1 VFKRDNKDVVDNYRP
16 ISLTSMVVKTMERI
30 IFDKISGV
38 LHEQKLIS
46 PQQYGFRKSC
56 STSHLL
62 LEVVNDW
69 AEALEHRNSYIV
81 VTVCS

>member
-1 VFKRDNKDVVDNYRP
+1 MRTGSLPRDWVSANVVPVFKRDKKDVVNNYRH
-16 ISLTSMVVKTMERI
+16 ISLTLLVVKTMERI

-46 PQQYGFRKSC
+46 LQQYGFRKSR

-62 LEVVNDW
+62 LEVVND
-69 AEALEHRNSYIV
+69 
-81 VTVCS
+81 